1 MKRRRL
7 EKKLRSLGWRLLRHG
22 GNHDVWTNA
31 GETKTEYIP
40 RHSDINEALAKA
52 ILRNAEE

>member
-7 EKKLRSLGWRLLRHG
+7 EKKLRSLGWRLLRRG
-22 GNHDVWTNA
+22 GKHDVWTNTD
-31 GETKTEYIP
+31 ETKVEYIP
-40 RHSDINEALAKA
+40 RHADINEALARA

>member
-22 GNHDVWTNA
+22 GRHDVWTNA
-31 GETKTEYIP
+31 DETKTEYVP
-40 RHSDINEALAKA
+40 RHPDVNEALAKA
-52 ILRNAEE
+52 ILKNAEE